1 MPRRRTFLASSLAL
15 GLLPVLAAAAAADE
29 RIGRV
34 ERYLNGI
41 ETLRAGF
48 TQIAPDGALAT
59 GRLYLH
65 RPGRMR
71 FEYDPPEHLLMVATD
86 WRVVMQDTRT
96 LQTNTVPVSRT
107 PLAPL
112 LEETVR
118 LSDAVTV
125 RDVGKVNDELYLTLY
140 KTDEPGLGELELV
153 FGQRPIELRRWR
165 VLDAQGKITQI
176 LLEDLE
182 TNVRLERDLFTL
194 LQ

>member
-15 GLLPVLAAAAAADE
+15 CLLPVLAPAAAADE
-29 RIGRV
+29 RIGQV

-125 RDVGKVNDELYLTLY
+125 RDVSEVNDELYLTLY

>member
-15 GLLPVLAAAAAADE
+15 GLLPVLAPAAAADE
-29 RIGRV
+29 RIGQV

-125 RDVGKVNDELYLTLY
+125 RDVSEVNDELYLTLY